1 MFTLAARVNT
11 VVERS
16 TTDSRSVK
24 TPIITEKSLI
34 MSLVYSFSSFL
45 FLFFFFFFIPL
56 SVKFLPLFAPF
67 LPRPPFPS
75 FSPFISFF
83 FQAFSFTVVAF
94 FRDVNYAKDSHDSRM
109 PPQDHGLRSCQPTT
123 FLIILFPNI
132 FIVLDFH
139 VSLFYLLS
147 LLPLSL

>member
-45 FLFFFFFFIPL
+45 FLFFFFFIPL

-109 PPQDHGLRSCQPTT
+109 PPQDHGLRSCQPMT